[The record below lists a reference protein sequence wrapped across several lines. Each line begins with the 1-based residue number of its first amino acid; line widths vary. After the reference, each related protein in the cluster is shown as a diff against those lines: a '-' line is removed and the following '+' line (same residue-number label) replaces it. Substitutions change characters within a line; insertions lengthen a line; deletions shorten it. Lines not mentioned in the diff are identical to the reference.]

1 MNEYMPGCQL
11 AQGQTDLT
19 QDNLTRRKRARPVQE
34 TLDERPWEAFEIL
47 KRNCKDSAIPASE
60 SVRTYDPEATIKL
73 ESPEGE

>member
-1 MNEYMPGCQL
+1 VYIIVIV
-11 AQGQTDLT
+11 QT
-19 QDNLTRRKRARPVQE
+19 
-34 TLDERPWEAFEIL
+34 DERPWEAFEIL